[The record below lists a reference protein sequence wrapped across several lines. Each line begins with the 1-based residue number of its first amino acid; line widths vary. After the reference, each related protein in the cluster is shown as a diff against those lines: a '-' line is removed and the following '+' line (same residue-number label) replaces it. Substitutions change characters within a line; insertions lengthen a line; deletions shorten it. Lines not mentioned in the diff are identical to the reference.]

1 MTLHHRQRLVE
12 VYRVHPIILWVTV
25 FAALLLQAF
34 LPVMIPQARFFDF
47 PLLVVIYFS
56 LLRRSKMFGIG
67 LGTAVGLVQDALSHH
82 YIGLYGMAK
91 ALIGYLAA
99 SGSVKFDLEQLVARF
114 ILTGILV
121 LVHGFFLLG
130 VEHALLEFPP
140 PFVPLDLATNI
151 LFNVSMALILFQLL
165 DRFKR
170 RV

>member
-25 FAALLLQAF
+25 FGALLLQTF
-34 LPVMIPQARFFDF
+34 LPVVIPQARFFDF

-67 LGTAVGLVQDALSHH
+67 LGTVVGLVQDALSHH

-99 SGSVKFDLEQLVARF
+99 SGSVKFDLEQLLARF

-121 LVHGFFLLG
+121 LVHGVFLLG

-151 LFNVSMALILFQLL
+151 LFNVSMALVLYQLL